1 MITIISYQPRVNA
14 DEKEFFTLNLQGD
27 VEILKSQKTNK
38 FYATAKK
45 ASITCTFDEKT
56 CKSLIGKTLAGDI
69 IKVESEPYSYIIP
82 ANGETITLSHK
93 YEYKPLLGEEQAVFN
108 S

>member
-1 MITIISYQPRVNA
+1 MVTIVSYQPRVNA
-14 DEKEFFTLNLQGD
+14 DEKEFFTLTLQGD
-27 VEILKSQKTNK
+27 VELLKSMKTGK

-56 CKSLIGKTLAGDI
+56 CKSLIGKTLDGEI
-69 IKVESEPYSYIIP
+69 TKVESEAYDFIIP

-93 YEYKPLLGEEQAVFN
+93 YEYKPLVGQEEAVFN
-108 S
+108 

>member
-1 MITIISYQPRVNA
+1 MVTIISYQSRINA

-27 VEILKSQKTNK
+27 VELLKSMKTGK

-56 CKSLIGKTLAGDI
+56 CKSLIGKTLDGDI
-69 IKVESEPYSYIIP
+69 VKVESEAYDFIIP
-82 ANGETITLSHK
+82 ANGETITLKHK
-93 YEYKPLLGEEQAVFN
+93 YEYKPLVGQEDAVFN
-108 S
+108 